1 MFIKER
7 AREATPLGVVCR
19 TLLSADSRLK
29 SLCLMHILKKH
40 STSDLVE
47 LEASILAMVNSLLLR
62 HSRPMRALAISP
74 NRRQHHIELVWATS
88 RDGWKPQPTEL
99 INLYPPSKRKPDG
112 EDDSSA
118 DTASRRVRERAH
130 A

>member
-7 AREATPLGVVCR
+7 AREATPLGVICR
-19 TLLSADSRLK
+19 TLINADARLK
-29 SLCLMHILKKH
+29 SLCLMHVLRKN
-40 STSDLVE
+40 STADLVE
-47 LEASILAMVNSLLLR
+47 LEASILTIVNSLLLR
-62 HSRPMRALAISP
+62 HSRPMRALAITP

-88 RDGWKPQPTEL
+88 RDGWKIQPAEL

-112 EDDSSA
+112 EDEPSA
-118 DTASRRVRERAH
+118 ATASRRVPECTH